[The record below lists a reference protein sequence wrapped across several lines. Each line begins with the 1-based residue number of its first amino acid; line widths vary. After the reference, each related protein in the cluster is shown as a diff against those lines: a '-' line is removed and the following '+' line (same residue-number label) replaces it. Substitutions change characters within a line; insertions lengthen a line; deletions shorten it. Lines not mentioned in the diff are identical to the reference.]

1 MSGLKKPITQVES
14 REACS
19 FLDGF
24 SKAALADLVVDL
36 VRRNAGNEDLDGAEL
51 VAAIVAEAEPV
62 MVARGDKMPTAHAAT
77 LGKWFDG
84 REKGGAA

>member
-1 MSGLKKPITQVES
+1 MSGLKKPTTQVES

-36 VRRNAGNEDLDGAEL
+36 VRRNAGDEDLDGAAL
-51 VAAIVAEAEPV
+51 VAAITAEAEPV
-62 MVARGDKMPTAHAAT
+62 MILRGDKMPKAHPNT
-77 LGKWFDG
+77 IGKWLDG
-84 REKGGAA
+84 REKGGAQ